1 MSTTV
6 QDPTTALQA
15 TSVSVSFT
23 VNDLARS
30 IEYYTKAFGFE
41 IKERYESEGTLRF
54 VEMEAGDFSL
64 GIGQD
69 DFAKGRN
76 RVKGV
81 GLRFFITTSQD
92 LNALAARARAAGA
105 RLDGDPAPLPW
116 GPLAFAF
123 TDPDGFNFTIAND

>member
-1 MSTTV
+1 M
-6 QDPTTALQA
+6 QA
-15 TSVSVSFT
+15 GSCH
-23 VNDLARS
+23 
-30 IEYYTKAFGFE
+30 
-41 IKERYESEGTLRF
+41 
-54 VEMEAGDFSL
+54 L
-64 GIGQD
+64 GLGHD

-116 GPLAFAF
+116 GPLAFSF
-123 TDPDGFNFTIAND
+123 TDPDGFNFTISNG